1 VGAQSLYPSGC
12 VNDEVL
18 AEVRAIGASTSSA
31 PGVYE
36 RDTVEARVAA
46 LLADPDDPEN
56 RREFI
61 RWAERTAA
69 RGPTAEMRSAA
80 RLLLTLLRDGA
91 PPAVLHTVDPP
102 IRISVSPRLVVG
114 AAAVVACLAAGG
126 VMAARV
132 VSTPS
137 LKVTGPSNGTLVGPN
152 QNGRIAFTAAGGAT
166 LLRRERWRLDGRDV
180 TRFVQRQ
187 GARAVFRP
195 GSLNEGG
202 HEVSVTA
209 GGGFLGASASTHL
222 DFTVDLS
229 PPLLDVPGPLH
240 TLAWRPLSVSGR
252 TDPGSR
258 VSVAGRVA
266 VVDDNGRFVVTLPAP
281 QPRVVRV
288 VATDPAGNSTQEDQQ
303 ITVTPRRPPAPI
315 RGVHVSADAWHDRA
329 LRQGVLDLIAAHRIN
344 TVELDLKDEGGIAGW
359 NPPVA
364 LARKIGAAQ
373 PIYDLPAT
381 VRRLHS
387 MGIHVIGRIVCFRD
401 PILAAASWRSGHRG
415 RVVQTRSGAEY
426 AGYGGFTNFA
436 NPAVRAYNI
445 GIAVA
450 AARAGVDDILY
461 DYVRRPDGPRSSM
474 EFPGLHGSASAA
486 IVDFLRETR
495 LALRPYR
502 TLLGASVFGV
512 AATRPGEVAQDVPE
526 MARQVDYISPLAY
539 PSHWS
544 RGEYNVADPNAEPF
558 AIVERSL
565 FDFAGDVRG
574 TPARLV
580 PWLQDFSLGGVV
592 YGPRQVRAQIT
603 AARRIGVDEFLLW
616 DPGVTYTAAALEPN
630 ARPER

>member
-1 VGAQSLYPSGC
+1 

-18 AEVRAIGASTSSA
+18 AEVRAIGASTASA

-61 RWAERTAA
+61 HWAERTAA

-102 IRISVSPRLVVG
+102 IRISVNPRWVVAG
-114 AAAVVACLAAGG
+114 VAVVACLAAGG

-137 LKVTGPSNGTLVGPN
+137 LNVTGPSNGTLVGPK

-166 LLRRERWRLDGRDV
+166 LLRRERWWLDGRDV
-180 TRFVQRQ
+180 TRFVQRR

-195 GSLNEGG
+195 GSLTEGG
-202 HEVSVTA
+202 HEVAVTA
-209 GGGFLGASASTHL
+209 GGGFLGASGRTRL

-240 TLAWRPLSVSGR
+240 TLAWQPLSVSGH

-258 VSVAGRVA
+258 VTVAGRVA
-266 VVDDNGRFVVTLPAP
+266 AVDDNGRFVVTLPAP

-288 VATDPAGNSTQEDQQ
+288 VATDPAGNSTEEGQQ
-303 ITVTPRRPPAPI
+303 ITVTPRRPPAPV
-315 RGVHVSADAWHDRA
+315 RGVHVSADAWRDKA

-373 PIYDLPAT
+373 PIYDLPAA

-387 MGIHVIGRIVCFRD
+387 MGIRVIGRIVCFRD
-401 PILAAASWRSGHRG
+401 PILAAASWRSGRRS
-415 RVVQTRSGAEY
+415 RVVQTPTGAEY

-445 GIAVA
+445 DIAVA

-474 EFPGLHGSASAA
+474 RFPGLHGSPSAA
-486 IVDFLRETR
+486 IVGFLRETR
-495 LALRPYR
+495 LALRPYK
-502 TLLGASVFGV
+502 TMLGASVFGI
-512 AATRPGEVAQDVPE
+512 AATRPDQVAQDVPA
-526 MARQVDYISPLAY
+526 MARQVDYIAPLVY
-539 PSHWS
+539 PSHWG
-544 RGEYNVADPNAEPF
+544 RGEYNVSDPNAEPF

-565 FDFAGDVRG
+565 FDFQRDVGG

-592 YGPRQVRAQIT
+592 YGPPQVRAQIT
-603 AARRIGVDEFLLW
+603 AARKLGVDEFLLW

-630 ARPER
+630 ARPEG